1 MAEYIPLASWGTP
14 VSLEAARRLLAT
26 TTDQVR
32 DRYGPEIGRP
42 VQDLVTPALVLDI
55 EVAQRNIARMAAEMA
70 VLPASLRPHI
80 KVHKSPQLAQR
91 QVDVGA
97 IGLSCATVWEAVI
110 LAAAGLDDLF
120 LVNTLTTPAKLD
132 VVATLGRER
141 RMLVAVDDIEAARL
155 LDAAAA
161 RAGSTLGVVIEVD
174 TGMVR
179 AGVVSLDAAM
189 ALARGLVP
197 LRHLTLEGVTGYEGH
212 CSLTPDPQE
221 RSRKQAKAMGYLV
234 EVAEAIRAGGMP
246 LPIVSAAGTATWE
259 WTSSFPGV
267 TESQAGS
274 YVLMDNFH
282 RHMAPEFDQAL
293 TVAATIISRPPGRLI
308 VDVGS
313 KSIGDPMGSTMRG
326 SDRRIIRFDEEHGIL
341 ASDEHDPAL
350 GDVVQLV
357 PGYAPSTVNW
367 FDAYHVVRDGIV
379 IDIWPVIPRG
389 PGHHGLAGGA

>member
-1 MAEYIPLASWGTP
+1 M
-14 VSLEAARRLLAT
+14 SLDAARRLLAT

-32 DRYGPEIGRP
+32 ERYGPEVGRP
-42 VQDLVTPALVLDI
+42 VADLVTPALVLDI
-55 EVAQRNIARMAAEMA
+55 DLAERNIARMAAAMA
-70 VLPASLRPHI
+70 DLPASLRPHI

-91 QVDVGA
+91 QVEAGA
-97 IGLSCATVWEAVI
+97 IGLSCATVWEALI
-110 LAAAGLDDLF
+110 LAGAGLDDLF
-120 LVNTLTTPAKLD
+120 LVNTVTTPAKLELL
-132 VVATLGRER
+132 AALGRER
-141 RMLVAVDDIEAARL
+141 RVMVAVDDIDAARSLDEAA
-155 LDAAAA
+155 D

-179 AGVVSLDAAM
+179 AGVASPEAAV
-189 ALARGLVP
+189 ALSRELAS
-197 LRHLTLEGVTGYEGH
+197 LRHLSLEGVTGYEGH
-212 CSLTPDPQE
+212 CSLTPE
-221 RSRKQAKAMGYLV
+221 RDERARKQAQAMGYLV
-234 EVAEAIRAGGMP
+234 GIAEAIRAEGVR

-308 VDVGS
+308 VDAGS
-313 KSIGDPMGSTMRG
+313 KSMGDGDGSSMRG
-326 SDRRIIRFDEEHGIL
+326 SDRPVIRFDEEHGIF
-341 ASDEHDPAL
+341 ASDAHDPGL

-367 FDAYHVVRDGIV
+367 YDAYHVVRDGVV

-389 PGHHGLAGGA
+389 PGHHGLARRA